1 MGILFSALIHRIGLW
16 LHSARDFTR
25 LGGGGCS
32 EDRMGDGSSESCSKG
47 RRTGRWQQRW
57 PWKRRPHWRLRK
69 RTECAL
75 RVLRP
80 ESDRWPQR
88 CVRKHVL
95 AMGPSVASS
104 QQWVFSSPRYTTMME
119 GDAVVTWTAEQE
131 AAAEQR
137 KLWRRWLRER
147 LQKRRIGGSSRG
159 DGPRGF

>member
-16 LHSARDFTR
+16 LHSARDKKR

-32 EDRMGDGSSESCSKG
+32 EDRIGDGSSESGSKG

-95 AMGPSVASS
+95 AMGPSVAAS
-104 QQWVFSSPRYTTMME
+104 QQWVFSSPRYTMMME
-119 GDAVVTWTAEQE
+119 GDAVVTGQP
-131 AAAEQR
+131 R
-137 KLWRRWLRER
+137 KR
-147 LQKRRIGGSSRG
+147 LQPNRGSSGGDGCRRGCKKDGCGGSSRG